1 MEGGF
6 RNRVTWTF
14 KADRDA
20 PVHRPL
26 RAVDLEIGKL
36 DFAHAFDYSVVGL
49 LVLGDAYFSV
59 SDQLGGRK
67 QIQEMNGF
75 TDGRSIECG

>member
-1 MEGGF
+1 MPA
-6 RNRVTWTF
+6 VSLTWTF

-20 PVHRPL
+20 PIDGPL

-49 LVLGDAYFSV
+49 LVSGDAYFSV
-59 SDQLGGRK
+59 SDQLGVRK
-67 QIQEMNGF
+67 QIQERNGF
-75 TDGRSIECG
+75 TDGRSIESG